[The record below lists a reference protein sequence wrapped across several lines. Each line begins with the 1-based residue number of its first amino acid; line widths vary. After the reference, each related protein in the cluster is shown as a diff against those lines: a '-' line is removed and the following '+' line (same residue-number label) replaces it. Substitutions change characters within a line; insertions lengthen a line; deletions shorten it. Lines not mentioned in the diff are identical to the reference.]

1 MYAYVINLARS
12 ADRRA
17 HMERQLKNIGAQYEI
32 SEAAEAEELNLS
44 DERLFDPVL
53 VRNSWYRPAM
63 AACALSH
70 LRVYRQVLENGHE
83 VALVLE
89 DDTLL
94 PADLSALTAATL
106 HRAEDVHCRP
116 DCQSLRRTSTLTARR
131 EH

>member
-1 MYAYVINLARS
+1 
-12 ADRRA
+12 
-17 HMERQLKNIGAQYEI
+17 MERQLENIGAQYEI
-32 SEAAEAEELNLS
+32 SEAAEAEELNRS

-63 AACALSH
+63 AASMLSH

-94 PADLSALTAATL
+94 PADLSALTPLNPTSPYL
-106 HRAEDVHCRP
+106 P
-116 DCQSLRRTSTLTARR
+116 PNPSLSLFLIIPSPTSTHSPL
-131 EH
+131 HPHP